1 MEESK
6 KIMTDK
12 EKHEKIMTLESEI
25 ISLKAMLASEESPI
39 GDWKIAKANEYVMA
53 GLESPYNVSELHTER
68 QNVRD
73 QINAMQAEL
82 KELGV

>member
-1 MEESK
+1 
-6 KIMTDK
+6 MTDI
-12 EKHEKIMTLESEI
+12 EKQERIQTLQVEI
-25 ISLKAMLASEESPI
+25 GILKGKLSSEESPI